1 MNRGAAL
8 AVDISTFS
16 LLVMTIVYIYINKL
30 YVDSWNGLSIECLFD
45 WNVYLKLAIPAV
57 ITLLIE
63 WSNFEIGSFAAAS
76 IDKLQLGL
84 MGIAQTV
91 LFLSY
96 NVLIILIF

>member
-1 MNRGAAL
+1 MM
-8 AVDISTFS
+8 TF
-16 LLVMTIVYIYINKL
+16 LYIYKTKL
-30 YVDSWNGLSIECLFD
+30 YVDSWSGFSFECLFE

-76 IDKLQLGL
+76 IDKIQIGI
-84 MGIAQTV
+84 MGIAQNV

-96 NVLIILIF
+96 NVNTN